1 MTLPPTARKST
12 EMSWE
17 LLQQYE
23 DAYKIW
29 LNETV
34 DGDSRDGMGPLRRG
48 PFVIMPPILVYT

>member
-12 EMSWE
+12 EMGWE

-34 DGDSRDGMGPLRRG
+34 DG
-48 PFVIMPPILVYT
+48 